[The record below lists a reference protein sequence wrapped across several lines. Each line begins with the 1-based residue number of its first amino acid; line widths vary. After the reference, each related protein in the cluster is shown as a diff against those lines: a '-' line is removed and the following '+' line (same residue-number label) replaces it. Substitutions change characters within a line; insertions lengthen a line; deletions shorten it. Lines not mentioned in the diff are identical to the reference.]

1 MVNKIA
7 AGEIV
12 IAPANA
18 LKEMLENSIDA
29 KSSSIE
35 ISVKDGG
42 LKELTITDN
51 GSGIS
56 KEDLP
61 ILCERFTTSK
71 ISKFEDLDS
80 IATYG
85 FRGEALAS
93 ISHIA
98 HLTVVTK
105 TKNDVCAYKCHYSD
119 GKLVP
124 ARPKESSDPRP
135 IAGKDGT
142 QISVADLFYNVPSRL
157 RTLKSP
163 SEEYSKILDVVGR
176 YAVHTEN
183 VGFSCKKIGE
193 TFNSLTVR
201 NGLNHKERIR
211 SVFGSNVA
219 KELMEI
225 KVIPNEEYGLLKCY
239 GYVTNSNFVNKKSIS
254 PLFFINN
261 RLVSNDPLR
270 RAILQ
275 IYSIYLPKGHKP
287 FVYLSLEI
295 DPKNVDVNVH
305 PTKREV
311 RFLNEEEII
320 EHIVNGIETELS
332 SLDSNRTF
340 LTQQVLSGSK
350 RFREDN
356 DITDTRAHKIK
367 NTSTPKLTN
376 ISQLQQFKRV
386 SENKLV
392 RTDFSQQTLNSFVN
406 NNNSSSR
413 IDESNVVDVSGET
426 SETEEPNIQIGSKQI
441 LGDLPLDNDSTGS
454 ANITQSNTTRNSRTR
469 VKVKLTSILSARE
482 KVEKRTDRE
491 LTEIFTKHT
500 FVGIVDFTKR
510 LMCIQYN
517 VKLYLVDFAS
527 ICYELFYQIGLSDF
541 SNFGIINLGTPL
553 SLKDLIYEVIDDENF
568 SSKDKIEK
576 SEVDEVIE
584 TLVEMSDM
592 LEEYFSIKIESDGEA
607 QSDPKIASL
616 PMLLKNYVPPVSKLS
631 LFVYK
636 LAVQIDW
643 SDEASCLTGI
653 LRQIALLYIPEC
665 IPDISEFEEGTEEYQ
680 ELISTQTKIAAD
692 LENIILPC
700 IKKRFLGTKNISRD
714 VVEIANLPGLYKVF
728 ERC

>member
-1 MVNKIA
+1 
-7 AGEIV
+7 
-12 IAPANA
+12 
-18 LKEMLENSIDA
+18 MLENSIDA

-320 EHIVNGIETELS
+320 EHIVNG
-332 SLDSNRTF
+332 
-340 LTQQVLSGSK
+340 
-350 RFREDN
+350 
-356 DITDTRAHKIK
+356 
-367 NTSTPKLTN
+367 
-376 ISQLQQFKRV
+376 
-386 SENKLV
+386 
-392 RTDFSQQTLNSFVN
+392 
-406 NNNSSSR
+406 
-413 IDESNVVDVSGET
+413 
-426 SETEEPNIQIGSKQI
+426 
-441 LGDLPLDNDSTGS
+441 
-454 ANITQSNTTRNSRTR
+454 
-469 VKVKLTSILSARE
+469 
-482 KVEKRTDRE
+482 
-491 LTEIFTKHT
+491 
-500 FVGIVDFTKR
+500 
-510 LMCIQYN
+510 
-517 VKLYLVDFAS
+517 
-527 ICYELFYQIGLSDF
+527 
-541 SNFGIINLGTPL
+541 
-553 SLKDLIYEVIDDENF
+553 
-568 SSKDKIEK
+568 
-576 SEVDEVIE
+576 
-584 TLVEMSDM
+584 
-592 LEEYFSIKIESDGEA
+592 
-607 QSDPKIASL
+607 
-616 PMLLKNYVPPVSKLS
+616 
-631 LFVYK
+631 
-636 LAVQIDW
+636 
-643 SDEASCLTGI
+643 
-653 LRQIALLYIPEC
+653 
-665 IPDISEFEEGTEEYQ
+665 
-680 ELISTQTKIAAD
+680 
-692 LENIILPC
+692 
-700 IKKRFLGTKNISRD
+700 
-714 VVEIANLPGLYKVF
+714 
-728 ERC
+728 

>member
-56 KEDLP
+56 KDDLP

-71 ISKFEDLDS
+71 ISKFEDLNS

-124 ARPKESSDPRP
+124 ARPKESSDPKP

-142 QISVADLFYNVPSRL
+142 QISVVDLFYNVPSRL

-176 YAVHTEN
+176 YAVHTEK

-225 KVIPNEEYGLLKCY
+225 KIIPNEEYGLLKCY
-239 GYVTNSNFVNKKSIS
+239 GYVTNSNFVNKKSIQ

-270 RAILQ
+270 RGILQ

-287 FVYLSLEI
+287 FIYLSLEI

-350 RFREDN
+350 RFRGDN
-356 DITDTRAHKIK
+356 DITDTRPNKIK
-367 NTSTPKLTN
+367 DTSTPKLTN

-392 RTDFSQQTLNSFVN
+392 RTDFNQQTLNSFVHN
-406 NNNSSSR
+406 ASSMK
-413 IDESNVVDVSGET
+413 DESNVVDEISD
-426 SETEEPNIQIGSKQI
+426 IQIGSERI
-441 LGDLPLDNDSTGS
+441 LSDLPSDNDLTGS
-454 ANITQSNTTRNSRTR
+454 SNITQSNTTRNSRTR
-469 VKVKLTSILSARE
+469 VKVKLTSILSSRE

-500 FVGIVDFTKR
+500 FVGIVDFTRR

-553 SLKDLIYEVIDDENF
+553 SLRNLIYEVIDDQNF
-568 SSKDKIEK
+568 SSKEKIEK
-576 SEVDEVIE
+576 GEVGEVIE

-592 LEEYFSIKIESDGEA
+592 LEEYFSIKIESEGIDE
-607 QSDPKIASL
+607 SEPKISSL
-616 PMLLKNYVPPVSKLS
+616 PMLLKNYVPPLSKLS
-631 LFVYK
+631 FFVYK

-643 SDEASCLTGI
+643 GDETSCLTGI

-665 IPDISEFEEGTEEYQ
+665 LPDISEFEEGSEEYQ
-680 ELISTQTKIAAD
+680 ELISTQTKITSD
-692 LENIILPC
+692 LENIVLPC